1 MKYSKELCKKWSCK
15 NYIKEE
21 KDMKKLI
28 SSMLVVT
35 MLTGSGIL
43 SYADTVDNSIDSTV
57 FEENEVLEENSV
69 FSNRYVYTEREE
81 YLSSDSFTISEEEA
95 ATIRQY
101 DSYLRNCM
109 SVCLIRAVISSDVK
123 AFFTSLGSPFID
135 KCLSKFYHSPY
146 DAAGRYHVTIY
157 SVKKIKKDLLKGT
170 ESVIRSGNRVEI
182 EHDGKTV
189 EFTGWE

>member
-1 MKYSKELCKKWSCK
+1 MKYSKALCKKWSCK

-57 FEENEVLEENSV
+57 FEENEVLEENSL
-69 FSNRYVYTEREE
+69 FSNRYVYIEREN
-81 YLSSDSFTISEEEA
+81 YLDSDSFTISEEEA
-95 ATIRQY
+95 RTIREY
-101 DSYLRNCM
+101 DGYFRNYM
-109 SVCLIRAVISSDVK
+109 RVCLSTVIFNSKIVG
-123 AFFTSLGSPFID
+123 FFVGNSSPFID
-135 KCLSKFYHSPY
+135 KCQSKFYHSPY
-146 DAAGRYHVTIY
+146 DAAGRYDVTVY

-170 ESVIRSGNRVEI
+170 ESIIRSGNRVEI

-189 EFTGWE
+189 SFTGWE